1 MRQAFGL
8 QFDHSGT
15 KLPLELLLGRDANK
29 TGDMTQFLL
38 VLCGIPASGKTTLA
52 EQLVKALHSDYDVE
66 LVSTDYWRDAVYYS
80 EFKPENE
87 RIVRANAL
95 QRTRELLSGGHS
107 VVHDDSNYY
116 ASMRHE
122 LCGLATEEGCAFG
135 VIHVSTPINVALK
148 WNVLRKQPIPTEV
161 LQQISERFDIP
172 GSKYSWDRPI
182 LSIDMST
189 IEPEKIIREIK
200 LMIPKLTPA
209 VSDGGSSPGTSEEY
223 DKYTRDIVCVFLE
236 NRPSLQ
242 NDPKVSRIRK
252 DVLRQAIKY
261 MQPMSIVRTSLWERL
276 ERLVTGIE
284 E

>member
-1 MRQAFGL
+1 
-8 QFDHSGT
+8 
-15 KLPLELLLGRDANK
+15 
-29 TGDMTQFLL
+29 MTQFLL

-95 QRTRELLSGGHS
+95 QKTRELLSGGHS

-122 LCGLATEEGCAFG
+122 LYSLATEQGCAFG
-135 VIHVSTPINVALK
+135 VIHISTPANVALK
-148 WNVLRKQPIPTEV
+148 WNLQRSQPVPTEV
-161 LQQISERFDIP
+161 VHQISERFDVP

-182 LSIDMST
+182 ASLDMSA
-189 IEPEKIIREIK
+189 IGPEESIREIR
-200 LMIPKLTPA
+200 LIIPKLTPI
-209 VSDGGSSPGTSEEY
+209 VSDIGSSPSTSEKY

-236 NRPSLQ
+236 RKPALQ
-242 NDPKVSRIRK
+242 NDPEVSRIRK
-252 DVLRQAIKY
+252 DVLRQAIKHE
-261 MQPMSIVRTSLWERL
+261 QPMSIVRTTLLERL
-276 ERLVTGIE
+276 ERLVTGVE
-284 E
+284 K